1 MLTYR
6 TGAAGAPSAARAMA
20 EHLMQ
25 QTLSP
30 EMAAMAEYYH
40 QGLSPP
46 TLAEAAAA
54 RYASEAS
61 GGRLPNGELLDV
73 LVTREAERLAEST
86 TDAAGRTLSGDEL
99 AVRALGAFVAAGL
112 VDRDEAIASLG
123 RLGHGGPSG
132 DGRAIGERLNGATAG
147 VRAGKD
153 YSSATA
159 IPRRDMNP
167 ALAARLG
174 IDTAKA
180 LTPGQ
185 VANLLNGQRADG
197 RDIEGKTKRG
207 ATEGNRADLWD
218 GREPDADARRA

>member
-6 TGAAGAPSAARAMA
+6 TGAAGAPSAARAMG

-46 TLAEAAAA
+46 TPAEAAAA

-73 LVTREAERLAEST
+73 LVTREADRLAEST

-123 RLGHGGPSG
+123 RLGHERAER
-132 DGRAIGERLNGATAG
+132 DGKAIGERL
-147 VRAGKD
+147 D
-153 YSSATA
+153 SATDW
-159 IPRRDMNP
+159 RRTGEGLQQRD
-167 ALAARLG
+167 G
-174 IDTAKA
+174 H
-180 LTPGQ
+180 TPTRHEPG
-185 VANLLNGQRADG
+185 AGRAPWHRHRKG
-197 RDIEGKTKRG
+197 
-207 ATEGNRADLWD
+207 
-218 GREPDADARRA
+218 ADAGPRWRTC